1 MYIIIISIII
11 IHIVII
17 IIITLALNSVHT
29 RPPIIYSRCA
39 ITPSLSQIVFRPHRD
54 LELAKKQIHILRKK

>member
-29 RPPIIYSRCA
+29 RLLLFIA
-39 ITPSLSQIVFRPHRD
+39 VVPSHP
-54 LELAKKQIHILRKK
+54 A